1 MQNTNNKFVARQAI
15 LDRDLNT
22 FAYELLYRKS
32 LENIFSA
39 SMPEQA
45 TSQVIFQN
53 HILGDLTNLCLQKK
67 AFINFDEVDILEQ
80 FPLMLDKNTIVV
92 ELLATINVT
101 AEIVEAVSSLY
112 KNGYTLALDDY
123 NFSVKWEALLPYIS
137 IIKVDRENI
146 AFDQIALL
154 TKAQFVIERNIK
166 IVVERVETDEQFQ
179 SLKEIGIDYFQGYF
193 FHRPEVKSG
202 FFIEPI
208 KFNLLKLF
216 AEVCQP
222 FIDFN
227 SVSEIISHDVSLM
240 NGTLR
245 LVNLSTESDRQEIT
259 SIKQAVTFL
268 GTEKVKHFIGIIAM
282 SNLSS
287 DCANEVLKESLVR
300 AKMMEYLSSSAA
312 FSNIKDFA
320 FVTGIVSHLDTIL
333 KSPLENI
340 LINLPLAK
348 KIKAA
353 LIEKKGLLHEALEIA
368 KYYESPDKK
377 QSIHTLMAKHE
388 ICEEILIN
396 YYHDSLKWCISTIR

>member
-22 FAYELLYRKS
+22 FAYELLYRQS

-39 SMPEQA
+39 SIPEQA

-67 AFINFDEVDILEQ
+67 AFINFDEVDILEKL
-80 FPLMLDKNTIVV
+80 PLMLDKNTIVV
-92 ELLATINVT
+92 ELLETINVT
-101 AEIVEAVSSLY
+101 PEIVEVVSSLH
-112 KNGYTLALDDY
+112 KSGYTLALDDY
-123 NFSVKWEALLPYIS
+123 DLSLKWEELLPYIS

-146 AFDQIALL
+146 SFEQITQL
-154 TKAQFVIERNIK
+154 TKAQYVIDLKIK
-166 IVVERVETDEQFQ
+166 IVVERVETEEQFHA
-179 SLKEIGIDYFQGYF
+179 LKQIGIDYFQGYF
-193 FHRPEVKSG
+193 FHKPEVKSG

-227 SVSEIISHDVSLM
+227 KVSEIISHDVSLM
-240 NGTLR
+240 NGILR

-268 GTEKVKHFIGIIAM
+268 GTEKVKHFIGIVAM

-300 AKMMEYLSSSAA
+300 AKMMEYLSDSST

-333 KSPLENI
+333 RSPLEKI
-340 LINLPLAK
+340 LINLPLAQ

-353 LIEKKGLLHEALEIA
+353 LLDQKGLLYEALEIA

-377 QSIHTLMAKHE
+377 QDTHTLMTKHG

-396 YYHDSLKWCISTIR
+396 HYHDSLKWCISTIR